1 MERLPVALKSLRS
14 SSPSPA
20 AVRPKEAAR
29 LIGVSYAHFKKL
41 LRTKR
46 IPSHKDGTARLILR
60 EDLFAYVKNLPDVAP
75 KEAPTG
81 PLLSAVALPPEP
93 PPKPAPEP
101 EPGPA
106 PDLAAIY
113 FERLRLLTPG
123 QGPDEGRLR
132 SFEYTV
138 GVCRRHYHVD
148 LETAKRM
155 TADAIKS
162 ARTRITA

>member
-14 SSPSPA
+14 SSPSSI

-29 LIGVSYAHFKKL
+29 LISVSYAHFKKL
-41 LRTKR
+41 VRTKR
-46 IPSHKDGTARLILR
+46 VPSHKDGTARLILR
-60 EDLFAYVKNLPDVAP
+60 ADLGAYVKSLPDVAP
-75 KEAPTG
+75 NEAPTG
-81 PLLSAVALPPEP
+81 PLLSAVALAPAL
-93 PPKPAPEP
+93 PPKPTLEP

-106 PDLAAIY
+106 PDLAAVY

-132 SFEYTV
+132 AFEYTV

-155 TADAIKS
+155 TADAIKA
-162 ARTRITA
+162 ARTTP

>member
-1 MERLPVALKSLRS
+1 MERFSGDRQRS
-14 SSPSPA
+14 IS
-20 AVRPKEAAR
+20 VRPKEAAR

-41 LRTKR
+41 LRTKK

-60 EDLFAYVKNLPDVAP
+60 ADLGAYVRGLPDVAP

-81 PLLSAVALPPEP
+81 PLLSAVALAPAP
-93 PPKPAPEP
+93 PPTAAPEP
-101 EPGPA
+101 KPGPA

-132 SFEYTV
+132 AFEYTV
-138 GVCRRHYHVD
+138 GVCRWHYYVN

-155 TADAIKS
+155 VSDAIKA
-162 ARTRITA
+162 ARTTA

>member
-1 MERLPVALKSLRS
+1 MERFSGDRQRS
-14 SSPSPA
+14 IS
-20 AVRPKEAAR
+20 VRPKEAAR

-41 LRTKR
+41 LRTKK

-60 EDLFAYVKNLPDVAP
+60 ADLGAYVRGLPDVAP

-81 PLLSAVALPPEP
+81 PLLSAVALAPAPSS
-93 PPKPAPEP
+93 KPAPEP

-132 SFEYTV
+132 AFEYTV

-155 TADAIKS
+155 VSDAIKA
-162 ARTRITA
+162 ARTTA

>member
-1 MERLPVALKSLRS
+1 MERLPVTVKVPRLP
-14 SSPSPA
+14 PSIS
-20 AVRPKEAAR
+20 VRPREAAR

-46 IPSHKDGTARLILR
+46 IPSHRDGTARLILR
-60 EDLFAYVKNLPDVAP
+60 EDLVAYVKSLTDVAP

-81 PLLSAVALPPEP
+81 PLLSAVTLAPLP
-93 PPKPAPEP
+93 PPKPALDP

-132 SFEYTV
+132 AFEYTV
-138 GVCRRHYHVD
+138 GVCRRHYHVN
-148 LETAKRM
+148 LEIAKRM
-155 TADAIKS
+155 TADAIKA
-162 ARTRITA
+162 ARP

>member
-1 MERLPVALKSLRS
+1 VTVKAPS
-14 SSPSPA
+14 SIS
-20 AVRPKEAAR
+20 VRPKEAAR

-41 LRTKR
+41 VRTKR
-46 IPSHKDGTARLILR
+46 VPSHKDGTARLILR
-60 EDLFAYVKNLPDVAP
+60 ADLSAYVKGLPDIAP

-81 PLLSAVALPPEP
+81 PLLSAVALVPAPPS
-93 PPKPAPEP
+93 KPAPEP
-101 EPGPA
+101 GPGPA
-106 PDLAAIY
+106 PDLAAVY
-113 FERLRLLTPG
+113 AERLRLLTPG

-132 SFEYTV
+132 AFEYTV

-162 ARTRITA
+162 ARARTTA